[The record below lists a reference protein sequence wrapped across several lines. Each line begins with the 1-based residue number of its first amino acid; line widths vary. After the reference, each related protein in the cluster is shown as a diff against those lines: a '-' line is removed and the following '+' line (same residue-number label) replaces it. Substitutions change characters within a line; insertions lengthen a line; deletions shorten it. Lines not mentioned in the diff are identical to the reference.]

1 MDIRKV
7 KKLIELLEESGI
19 SEIEIK
25 EGEESVRISRN
36 GPSMTMPQM
45 QYAPAMAP
53 PMAAAAAAAAPVAA
67 AETETAAAEVSGH
80 VITSPMVG
88 TFYEAPSPGSAP
100 FVEVGKS
107 VKEGDTLCIIE
118 AMKMLNQIEADKS
131 GVIKQMVAENGQPV
145 EFGQPLFIIE

>member
-53 PMAAAAAAAAPVAA
+53 PMAAAAAAAPVAA